1 MNPDYKRTPTDI
13 AHEYVAVLRT
23 VATRKGRMPA
33 TVEGLQYAA
42 AMDAIASSVAC
53 CVQEDNPTLLV
64 ATPEEL
70 AFAEKAL
77 EAARGDLL
85 ATLDQFKALD
95 VRAQSQDTSA
105 VPQIVTPEP
114 AGRAP
119 IANDAA

>member
-23 VATRKGRMPA
+23 IATRKSRLPA
-33 TVEGLQYAA
+33 SAEGLQYAA

>member
-23 VATRKGRMPA
+23 IATRKSRLPA
-33 TVEGLQYAA
+33 SAEGLQYAA

-119 IANDAA
+119 IANDAG